1 MWTEEEEVFC
11 YFNNDPG
18 GCALRDAR
26 SFAAHLRWAG
36 LEPSRVPEVRVTV
49 G

>member
-1 MWTEEEEVFC
+1 VYV

-26 SFAAHLRWAG
+26 SFARDIRRAG
-36 LEPSRVPEVRVTV
+36 IEPTRVPAERVPV
-49 G
+49 GA